1 MYMLAFALYRVIF
14 VDKLRL
20 FQLDQIKTLQPRT
33 LSAMYLLVSIVLAI
47 ASDCLSS
54 YFKYAM
60 GSQGFD
66 CNLTT
71 LAVTIMSKK
80 KYTADALVMV
90 TNSDALLEA
99 AFITK
104 ISGFFLA
111 LAALNRLSEK
121 YIGVPFMNMCEYRVY
136 CLYSLASVPL
146 YPILQGIYHDNATLS
161 TVAPQVV
168 YHCECLVLFLLF
180 TVMGVRMILLMA
192 ETTDASEYGMDRMR
206 YCVGVVF
213 LVAFMHLV
221 DAVGLGIINVDVLV
235 NALATPPKP
244 TYTMLTLDA
253 LVTMFS
259 FSFAPSYGLGFLI
272 VVTDDKDT
280 DPRSMYD
287 GVKTAE
293 TGAAAQPVA
302 ITQQ

>member
-1 MYMLAFALYRVIF
+1 
-14 VDKLRL
+14 
-20 FQLDQIKTLQPRT
+20 
-33 LSAMYLLVSIVLAI
+33 
-47 ASDCLSS
+47 
-54 YFKYAM
+54 
-60 GSQGFD
+60 
-66 CNLTT
+66 
-71 LAVTIMSKK
+71 
-80 KYTADALVMV
+80 V

-121 YIGVPFMNMCEYRVY
+121 YIGVAFMTMCEYRIY

-180 TVMGVRMILLMA
+180 TVMGIRMILIVQ
-192 ETTDASEYGMDRMR
+192 ENTNSASYGAACMR
-206 YCVGVVF
+206 YAIGVVG
-213 LVAFMHLV
+213 LTAFMHLI
-221 DAVGLGIINVDVLV
+221 DAVGLGIVNIDVLT

-244 TYTMLTLDA
+244 TFTMLNLDA

-259 FSFAPSYGLGFLI
+259 FSFAPTYGVGFLI
-272 VVTDDKDT
+272 VVTDDDDALLALEASPPKA
-280 DPRSMYD
+280 DPALPAASVELT
-287 GVKTAE
+287 VKVSAPE
-293 TGAAAQPVA
+293 VPANNQLAAAQ
-302 ITQQ
+302 